1 VKNLQT
7 KLGLIK
13 APLLAGFVFSL
24 GPFIASDA
32 QADNYRQVIETD
44 LVSAIDGTKAQP
56 LNLEIVGR
64 CKKGAVQYKITN
76 RGGDWPKYSFIG
88 IYRTGFANPVLAK
101 RIKMR
106 KGETKTFRI
115 TFGGKA
121 IRTLEMKFKPAWLK
135 QVFKHEFKHTHDPDD
150 NPVIAQS
157 GDGVM

>member
-1 VKNLQT
+1 MKNLQT
-7 KLGLIK
+7 KLGLVK
-13 APLLAGFVFSL
+13 APLLAVFVLSL

-32 QADNYRQVIETD
+32 KADRFRQVIEMD
-44 LVSAIDGTKAQP
+44 LVSAIDDTKAEP
-56 LNLEIVGR
+56 LKLEIVGR
-64 CKKGAVQYKITN
+64 CKKEVVYYKITN

-88 IYRTGFANPVLAK
+88 IYRAGFANPVLAK

-121 IRTLEMKFKPAWLK
+121 IKTLELKFKPAWLK

-150 NPVIAQS
+150 NAVIAQS